1 MIENTAVYRI
11 LDANLNRLR
20 EGLRVIEEFFRF
32 VKNDAEMSIQLKG
45 LRHALQEIESL
56 IGRDNLIAN
65 RDTVTDCFSV
75 ENRPEE
81 LTRECIEDIV
91 IAGFK
96 RSQEAS
102 RVLEEYTKIGRYFE
116 ASETAKK
123 MRFALYEIENRIHNS
138 EYENSRRKRIAYRK
152 EKPEI

>member
-1 MIENTAVYRI
+1 LIEKNVVYRI

-20 EGLRVIEEFFRF
+20 EGLRVVEEYFRF
-32 VKNDAEMSIQLKG
+32 IENNAELSIQLKG
-45 LRHALQEIESL
+45 LRHELKEIEL
-56 IGRDNLIAN
+56 HLGRDNLIAN
-65 RDTVTDCFSV
+65 RDTATDCFSN

-102 RVLEEYTKIGRYFE
+102 RVIEEYAKV
-116 ASETAKK
+116 AHMPDVSERAKK
-123 MRFALYEIENRIHNS
+123 IRFTLYTIEKNLWDNTHNG
-138 EYENSRRKRIAYRK
+138 
-152 EKPEI
+152 